1 MNSWQFNNTLLS
13 DEWVIEKI
21 IKEKYLNEIKMQTQ
35 NMETYEIQ

>member
-13 DEWVIEKI
+13 DEWVIEEI
-21 IKEKYLNEIKMQTQ
+21 MKEKYLNEIKMQTQ